1 MPKLLML
8 IAAANGFLAVTL
20 GAFAAHGL
28 EAIIPPDL
36 LDTFHTGVEYHMY
49 HALALF
55 GTAVLAFQFP
65 EEKLLRLAGT
75 LFLLGILFFS
85 GSLYVLGLSGVRW
98 LGAITPIG
106 GIFFLAAWATLFWF
120 AYKFNTQE

>member
-1 MPKLLML
+1 MPKLLL
-8 IAAANGFLAVTL
+8 LFATANGFLAVTL

-28 EAIIPPDL
+28 ESMLAPDL
-36 LDTFHTGVEYHMY
+36 LATFGTGVEYHMY
-49 HALALF
+49 HSLALL

-65 EEKLLRLAGT
+65 QEKLLRLAGT

-106 GIFFLAAWATLFWF
+106 GIFFLAAWSTLFWF
-120 AYKFNTQE
+120 ALKFKSQE

>member
-1 MPKLLML
+1 
-8 IAAANGFLAVTL
+8 VTL

-28 EAIIPPDL
+28 ESILAVDL
-36 LDTFHTGVEYHMY
+36 LATFETAVQYHMY
-49 HALALF
+49 HSLALL

-65 EEKLLRLAGT
+65 QEKLLSWAGI

-85 GSLYVLGLSGVRW
+85 GSLYLLALSGIRW

-106 GIFFLAAWATLFWF
+106 GTFFLIAWGMLFWF
-120 AYKFNTQE
+120 AFKLKNQDQD